1 MRVEIDE
8 HSGFCFGV
16 VNAIRKAEQELE
28 RGMLYCIGDIVH
40 NDLEVER
47 LRLRGL
53 KTIEHE
59 QFARL
64 QHCRVLFRA
73 HGEPPVSYEIAQK
86 NEVEVI
92 DAEFPGANNTYYV
105 YLLEQGPAPNG
116 DRFLNG
122 HATNCAT
129 QFQVDAYAMENGRYP
144 ITGYNNDGSPVIDEE
159 SGYTESGFCT
169 FTVPTFDLDY
179 KGFTSEMFNMYKNRE
194 PRFYASIFYNEG
206 VWPNTVTDK
215 PVYINKYGTDG
226 SNSSDYN
233 RTRYLITKFVHPG
246 STLNPYNLNY
256 ERSWSNF
263 RYAEILL
270 NYVEAKIELGE
281 LDDEVLGYWN
291 AVRNRGGV
299 PDIETVYPDVKSDQN
314 LARDLI
320 HRERQ
325 VEFAVEN
332 IRWFDANRWK
342 IATET
347 NHGKT
352 YGMNVNISSKNA
364 LRSEYYQRTAFET
377 RVFLERQYLQPIP
390 QTAIINNLYLS
401 PCW

>member
-1 MRVEIDE
+1 M
-8 HSGFCFGV
+8 
-16 VNAIRKAEQELE
+16 
-28 RGMLYCIGDIVH
+28 
-40 NDLEVER
+40 
-47 LRLRGL
+47 
-53 KTIEHE
+53 
-59 QFARL
+59 
-64 QHCRVLFRA
+64 
-73 HGEPPVSYEIAQK
+73 
-86 NEVEVI
+86 
-92 DAEFPGANNTYYV
+92 
-105 YLLEQGPAPNG
+105 
-116 DRFLNG
+116 
-122 HATNCAT
+122 
-129 QFQVDAYAMENGRYP
+129 
-144 ITGYNNDGSPVIDEE
+144 
-159 SGYTESGFCT
+159 
-169 FTVPTFDLDY
+169 
-179 KGFTSEMFNMYKNRE
+179 
-194 PRFYASIFYNEG
+194 
-206 VWPNTVTDK
+206 
-215 PVYINKYGTDG
+215 YINKYGTDG

-233 RTRYLITKFVHPG
+233 RTGYLITKFVHPG
-246 STLNPYNLNY
+246 STLNPYNLNF

-281 LDDEVLGYWN
+281 LDDEVLGYRN

-325 VEFAVEN
+325 VEFAFEN

-390 QTAIINNLYLS
+390 QTAIMKNPDLKQN
-401 PCW
+401 PGW

>member
-1 MRVEIDE
+1 
-8 HSGFCFGV
+8 
-16 VNAIRKAEQELE
+16 
-28 RGMLYCIGDIVH
+28 
-40 NDLEVER
+40 
-47 LRLRGL
+47 
-53 KTIEHE
+53 
-59 QFARL
+59 
-64 QHCRVLFRA
+64 
-73 HGEPPVSYEIAQK
+73 
-86 NEVEVI
+86 
-92 DAEFPGANNTYYV
+92 
-105 YLLEQGPAPNG
+105 
-116 DRFLNG
+116 
-122 HATNCAT
+122 
-129 QFQVDAYAMENGRYP
+129 
-144 ITGYNNDGSPVIDEE
+144 
-159 SGYTESGFCT
+159 
-169 FTVPTFDLDY
+169 
-179 KGFTSEMFNMYKNRE
+179 MFNMYKNRE

-233 RTRYLITKFVHPG
+233 RTGYLITKFVHPG
-246 STLNPYNLNY
+246 STLNPYNLNF

-325 VEFAVEN
+325 VEFAFEN

-390 QTAIINNLYLS
+390 LTAIMKNPDLKQN
-401 PCW
+401 PGW